1 MVDTVNLASAPFPV
15 NPELTAI
22 AIGYQNTDD
31 MLIADK
37 VLPRVPTASLFNYTI
52 YDTDQAYTVPNT
64 QVGRK
69 SEPETVDF
77 QGTDATSQVEDF
89 ALDDFI
95 PQRDI
100 EVFDAMPKPATGGPL
115 SPQVLATQMLTNLIL
130 LAREVRVAN
139 VVFNA
144 ANYAAGQTE
153 TLAGTSQWSDYV
165 DSDPLSD
172 LMAALDVPLLRPNT
186 MVIGRQA
193 WTVLRQHPKIVQAV
207 FKTYQGAGVVSQ
219 QAVADLLE
227 IKQVLV
233 GSGRVNTAKKGQNPS
248 YQRVWGKNCSLIYT
262 SEAAAQTFQ
271 PTFGFT
277 AQFGT
282 KIAASIPELK
292 RGIKGGETIRVGEQV
307 KELISAS
314 ASGYYIE
321 SCVA

>member
-1 MVDTVNLASAPFPV
+1 MPSPFPV

-22 AIGYQNTDD
+22 AIGYKNTDD
-31 MLIADK
+31 MLIADQ
-37 VLPRVPTASLFNYTI
+37 VLPRVPVAETFKWTQ
-52 YDTDQAYTVPNT
+52 YDTDQAYTVPET
-64 QVGRK
+64 KVGRK
-69 SEPETVDF
+69 SEPFTVDF
-77 QGTDATSQVEDF
+77 QGTDVQDTTDDY
-89 ALDDFI
+89 ALDDFV
-95 PQRDI
+95 PQKDI
-100 EVFDAMPKPATGGPL
+100 EVYDAMPKPATGGPL
-115 SPQVLATQMLTNLIL
+115 SPQALATMMLTNLVE

-139 VVFNA
+139 TVFNA

-165 DSDPLSD
+165 NSDPLAD

-186 MVIGRQA
+186 LTIGRQA
-193 WTVLRQHPKIVQAV
+193 WTVLRQHPKIVQAI
-207 FKTYQGAGVVSQ
+207 FKTVQGAGVVAQ

-233 GSGRVNTAKKGQNPS
+233 GSGRVNTAKKGQNPN
-248 YQRVWGKNCSLIYT
+248 YVRVWGKNAALIYV

-282 KIAASIPELK
+282 KIAANIPDLK

-307 KELISAS
+307 KEIVSAP
-314 ASGYYIE
+314 ASGYFIE
-321 SCVA
+321 NAVA

>member
-37 VLPRVPTASLFNYTI
+37 ALPRVPTASLFNYTI